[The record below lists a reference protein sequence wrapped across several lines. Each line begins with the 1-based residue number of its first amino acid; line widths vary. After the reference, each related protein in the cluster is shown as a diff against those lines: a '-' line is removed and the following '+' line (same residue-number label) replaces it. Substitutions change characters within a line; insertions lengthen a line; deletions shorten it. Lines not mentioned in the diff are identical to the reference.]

1 MATKCHYITCTLTR
15 YIMFF
20 YLNYLPSDVVEN
32 MLVIFYG
39 SLNSL
44 ETILSI
50 SNDISNQDALYSF
63 NSKKI
68 RLEIIIFLLKSQS
81 LTLSAN
87 NLFFLNIDL

>member
-1 MATKCHYITCTLTR
+1 
-15 YIMFF
+15 MFF

>member
-1 MATKCHYITCTLTR
+1 MV
-15 YIMFF
+15 F

-63 NSKKI
+63 NSKKNQI
-68 RLEIIIFLLKSQS
+68 G
-81 LTLSAN
+81 N
-87 NLFFLNIDL
+87 NYFSPQITKFDSVS